1 VDDGT
6 PPPSDTA
13 PSRPAKRPAAPKSAG
28 AKSGSS
34 TSGSSKSGATK
45 SGNGAAGSSKGAGA
59 NGERS
64 SAPRGS
70 STRTNSSKA
79 KPSAMDPRRET
90 VDASGAARRRP
101 STAGVIDPLL
111 SSSVPVVAAVDHLAQ
126 PDERL
131 DVVEQAA
138 VVDIEPSAVAER
150 AAVVQHVDD
159 EVAVDPELDSRID
172 QLLADEP
179 PVRESSLPVDESGR
193 IELPVIVPA
202 DADPELDPDTEAAF
216 APHLPAEPV
225 AFAEPPPDVVVVP
238 MVPTDEPFAG
248 PDEWT
253 DTDGTDGL
261 PSMARPAKRARR
273 LHAPVV
279 MRRGRRPRVR
289 RVTRV
294 VRQVDTWSVF
304 KVALV
309 FSVFLYG
316 VVLTAG
322 VLLWKVAQNTGTVD
336 NVQRFFE
343 SFGWKSFTLHG
354 GAIFHQAWVAG
365 LFGVVG
371 LTGFSVLVAT
381 LFNLITDLVGGI
393 RVTVLE
399 EEVIAREDRGLGWR
413 RAGRAGRAA
422 VVAADAD
429 ADATD
434 TTETPDTESYAG

>member
-1 VDDGT
+1 
-6 PPPSDTA
+6 
-13 PSRPAKRPAAPKSAG
+13 
-28 AKSGSS
+28 
-34 TSGSSKSGATK
+34 
-45 SGNGAAGSSKGAGA
+45 
-59 NGERS
+59 
-64 SAPRGS
+64 
-70 STRTNSSKA
+70 
-79 KPSAMDPRRET
+79 MDPRRET
-90 VDASGAARRRP
+90 VGTPGTARRRA
-101 STAGVIDPLL
+101 STASVIDPLL
-111 SSSVPVVAAVDHLAQ
+111 SQPVPVVAAVDQLVE
-126 PDERL
+126 PVERV
-131 DVVEQAA
+131 DVEPVADAEPAA
-138 VVDIEPSAVAER
+138 VVDHA
-150 AAVVQHVDD
+150 DD
-159 EVAVDPELDSRID
+159 EVAVDPELDARID

-179 PVRESSLPVDESGR
+179 PVRESLPVDESGR

-216 APHLPAEPV
+216 APNLPAEPV
-225 AFAEPPPDVVVVP
+225 AFAEPPPDVVMVP
-238 MVPTDEPFAG
+238 MVPADEPFAV

-261 PSMARPAKRARR
+261 PSMERPPKRARR
-273 LHAPVV
+273 LRAPVV

-294 VRQVDTWSVF
+294 IRQVDTWSVF

-413 RAGRAGRAA
+413 RAGRAARA
-422 VVAADAD
+422 AADA
-429 ADATD
+429 AATE
-434 TTETPDTESYAG
+434 TTEAPDTESYAG